1 MARLADGPHVR
12 RHPVRVLGHSHA
24 LSGLAAGAATLPWAP
39 VHGAVAQVA
48 WISAAGGFAM
58 LPDLDQQ
65 GSTISRMWGPF
76 TDVPSGAVGTVARGH
91 RWGTHDVIL
100 GPAVLGGLAYLA
112 AGAYWSSLLLLALSI
127 GLALRALNVVIPGRA
142 ENTVIGN
149 LLLSWGGAYLLLEH
163 SPSPAWL
170 PYAVGVGV
178 LTHIAGDFLTKEG
191 IPVPVFWL
199 VRRSRLAPIHLRTGA
214 FVEKAVLVPAFLV
227 AIAVF
232 VYLNTAARG
241 ALDPLVERI
250 LSLG

>member
-1 MARLADGPHVR
+1 
-12 RHPVRVLGHSHA
+12 VRVLGHSHA

-39 VHGAVAQVA
+39 VHGTVAQVA

-58 LPDLDQQ
+58 LPDLDQR

-91 RWGTHDVIL
+91 RWGTHDAVL

-112 AGAYWSSLLLLALSI
+112 AGAYWSSLLLMALAI
-127 GLALRALNVVIPGRA
+127 GLALRALHFVIPGRA

-199 VRRSRLAPIHLRTGA
+199 VRRGRLAPIHLRTGA

-241 ALDPLVERI
+241 ALDPLVERF
-250 LSLG
+250 LSLGG

>member
-1 MARLADGPHVR
+1 M
-12 RHPVRVLGHSHA
+12 RVLGHSHA

-39 VHGAVAQVA
+39 VQGTVAQVA

-58 LPDLDQQ
+58 LPDLDQR

-91 RWGTHDVIL
+91 RWGTHDAIL
-100 GPAVLGGLAYLA
+100 GPAVFGLLAHLA
-112 AGAYWSSLLLLALSI
+112 AGAYWSSLLLLALAI
-127 GLALRALNVVIPGRA
+127 GLALRALHFVIPGRA

-149 LLLSWGGAYLLLEH
+149 LLLSWGGAWYLLEH

-191 IPVPVFWL
+191 VPVPIVWL

-232 VYLNTAARG
+232 VYLNTAVRG
-241 ALDPLVERI
+241 AVDPLVERL

>member
-1 MARLADGPHVR
+1 VC
-12 RHPVRVLGHSHA
+12 VLGHSHA

-39 VHGAVAQVA
+39 VQGTVAQVA

-65 GSTISRMWGPF
+65 GSTISRMWGPA
-76 TDVPSGAVGTVARGH
+76 TDVPSGLVGTVAGGH
-91 RWGTHDVIL
+91 RWGTHDAIL
-100 GPAVLGGLAYLA
+100 GTAVFGLLAYA
-112 AGAYWSSLLLLALSI
+112 ASGAYWSSLLLLALAI
-127 GLALRALNVVIPGRA
+127 GLALRALHFVIPGRA

-149 LLLSWGGAYLLLEH
+149 LLLSWGGAWFLLEH

-170 PYAVGVGV
+170 PWAVAVGV

-191 IPVPVFWL
+191 VPVPLFWL

-232 VYLNTAARG
+232 VYANTAAG
-241 ALDPLVERI
+241 AALDPIVERL

>member
-1 MARLADGPHVR
+1 VC
-12 RHPVRVLGHSHA
+12 VLGHSHA

-39 VHGAVAQVA
+39 VHGTVAQVA

-65 GSTISRMWGPF
+65 GSTISRMWGPAS
-76 TDVPSGAVGTVARGH
+76 DVPSGVVGTVARGH
-91 RWGTHDVIL
+91 RWGTHDAIL
-100 GPAVLGGLAYLA
+100 GPLAFGLLAYAA
-112 AGAYWSSLLLLALSI
+112 AGAYWSSLLLLALAI
-127 GLALRALNVVIPGRA
+127 GLALRALHFVIPGRA
-142 ENTVIGN
+142 ENTVVGN
-149 LLLSWGGAYLLLEH
+149 LLLSWGGAWLLLEY

-170 PYAVGVGV
+170 PYAVAVGV

-191 IPVPVFWL
+191 IPVPLFWL
-199 VRRSRLAPIHLRTGA
+199 IRRSRLAPIHLRTGA

-232 VYLNTAARG
+232 VYLNTAARS
-241 ALDPLVERI
+241 AVDPLVTRL